1 MYVKLTDAEKQ
12 QQFLRDGQ
20 YCPAIKP
27 LPEMDRIL
35 ANNVVYEQK
44 KCDKPV
50 EPQRAVEAVVHASMP
65 VKAFLLARSRAINPS
80 ADSPFAVRKIH
91 HAMRYKKAVTGAS
104 RRADSVDVEMIL
116 FLLLF

>member
-1 MYVKLTDAEKQ
+1 MTTPREWLRRVFGRGEADLTDAEEQ

-35 ANNVVYEQK
+35 ANDVVYEQK

-65 VKAFLLARSRAINPS
+65 VKAFLLAR
-80 ADSPFAVRKIH
+80 F
-91 HAMRYKKAVTGAS
+91 
-104 RRADSVDVEMIL
+104 
-116 FLLLF
+116 